1 MDELRSSARWTPELL
16 LPLLARQIA
25 LYTAN
30 ESASVPTETARELL
44 RGLPLLL
51 DAESAFDLSAQTAEE
66 VLSHGARCIREKAAR
81 TAELWKRVTATLP
94 PAARENRA
102 MLDTLR
108 SIGRGFRHYDV
119 RFFPQHFPCSID
131 YPLAQPVSEEREG
144 IDHISAY
151 LKSLACESAL
161 LSHLPQRA
169 LRGVWER
176 TCPDWREAVVDLYT
190 PAAANALACTLHGG
204 TELTLTDGE
213 LERLRAA
220 WEHRTPAQLEHCLL
234 SAAETLA
241 ARYALAPDAA
251 NYLRTC
257 AREVALRAAMLR
269 DCGGLRGIFV

>member
-1 MDELRSSARWTPELL
+1 MDELRASARWTPELL
-16 LPLLARQIA
+16 LPLLTRQIA

-44 RGLPLLL
+44 RGLVLLL
-51 DAESAFDLSAQTAEE
+51 DAESASDPGARTET
-66 VLSHGARCIREKAAR
+66 VLSHGARRMGEEVAR
-81 TAELWKRVTATLP
+81 TARLWRQITSTLP
-94 PAARENRA
+94 DAARENRA
-102 MLDTLR
+102 LRDTLR

-131 YPLAQPVSEEREG
+131 YPLARSVSEELEG
-144 IDHISAY
+144 IYYVSAY

-161 LSHLPQRA
+161 LTCLPQEA

-190 PAAANALACTLHGG
+190 PAAANALARTLLGG

-220 WEHRTPAQLEHCLL
+220 WEHRTPSQLESFLL
-234 SAAETLA
+234 SAAGTLA

-251 NYLRTC
+251 DYLCTC
-257 AREVALRAAMLR
+257 ARELALRAAMLR